1 MKCNPLVQFYVL
13 MLWLVL
19 NFVRGID
26 CISILYI
33 KFPFGLVF
41 TICFCY
47 NLSVFL
53 TVIGPFLRASSL
65 LKLVRQSSSFRLIST
80 QTVTSSQKDTASPR
94 SPSFFRSNGNPLKP
108 SQYGKNDAT
117 VSRPQIGENVSP
129 RDKINIL
136 ISTILDLDDS
146 KEAIYNA
153 LDAWVAWEKDFP
165 IGRLKIVLLNLEK
178 QQQWHRIIQ
187 VIKWMLSKGQGNTMG
202 TYGQLIQAL
211 DMDHRA
217 KEAHEFWNKKIGS
230 DYHAVPW
237 KLCKTMIAV
246 YYRNNML
253 HDLVK
258 LFKGLEAFDRK
269 PPEKSIVQKVANA
282 YELLDLVEEKE
293 RVLEKYKELFVNTGK
308 GRSEKSG
315 SSSSEKKKKKKVM
328 MKKAGEIAE
337 EKSNVSDSSGVSEA

>member
-1 MKCNPLVQFYVL
+1 M
-13 MLWLVL
+13 
-19 NFVRGID
+19 
-26 CISILYI
+26 
-33 KFPFGLVF
+33 
-41 TICFCY
+41 
-47 NLSVFL
+47 
-53 TVIGPFLRASSL
+53 IGPFLRASAL
-65 LKLVRQSSSFRLIST
+65 LKLVRQSSNSFRLIST
-80 QTVTSSQKDTASPR
+80 QTVTSPQKDTASPN
-94 SPSFFRSNGNPLKP
+94 FFQSNGNPLK
-108 SQYGKNDAT
+108 SSLSGKTAGA

-136 ISTILDLDDS
+136 VTTLLDLGDS

-153 LDAWVAWEKDFP
+153 LDAWVAWEQDFP
-165 IGRLKIVLLNLEK
+165 IGRLKTVLLILEK
-178 QQQWHRIIQ
+178 QQQWHRVIQ

-217 KEAHEFWNKKIGS
+217 KEAHEVWKKKIGS

-237 KLCKTMIAV
+237 KLCKVMIAV

-258 LFKGLEAFDRK
+258 LFKGLESFDRK

-293 RVLEKYKELFVNTGK
+293 RVLEKYKELFVNTGT
-308 GRSEKSG
+308 GRSKKN
-315 SSSSEKKKKKKVM
+315 KKKK
-328 MKKAGEIAE
+328 MKKKAAE
-337 EKSNVSDSSGVSEA
+337 MAEDKSNVSDSSGASEA